1 MQHKRGNCTENMS
14 QPIVN
19 VVGAN
24 QPVRYEADTLGGH
37 GNDYQRRLAY
47 YLIVEAMVSE
57 NPFELAF
64 EMKGAGKFDDVGL
77 LVRGK
82 WHLFQSK
89 SSELGKSNI
98 LTKDMLFGREKGDF
112 ALLKYFQHYK
122 DMIGCNDGIPKWN
135 YGDIENL
142 ILFTNKTINESE
154 FQQTS
159 PCEIKL
165 SDEYSLDLKEGQH
178 IRLGDKEQELIALLE
193 EVVLEKESGL
203 IFNALVKLFKTNEF
217 DPILEKY
224 KSFVKEILTQKCGGD
239 KVVFNPQINAALHNI
254 KSKSF
259 KEESLLKLYQNLRKE
274 FGDNH
279 FENIKVSKEVMG
291 EFWADSD
298 SDIEDKAQFDQEF
311 RRVMN
316 NVYNLFENKEKF
328 DSIANSCLV
337 KHRKILKPMFIC
349 DGDDVRFVKALDKS
363 SPLFKLHENLRS
375 KISTENFESLSVP
388 KDKMGE
394 NFWTESE
401 GQIISDR
408 ELATLRDF
416 LSKLVLFVEQP
427 NVGVLRNKI
436 ITKLRSW
443 VRTSVRP
450 DHFGR
455 MDSSVFEGLL
465 NIVNKH
471 FDEYEK
477 NFTNKSKKEKDAF
490 GEEDTRELFAKIK
503 QQIQNEVEKI
513 RKDPDELSQCYISR
527 KMENGTSEAEFVQTL
542 CTSDKSQ
549 KSFIFTA
556 HPGMGK
562 TTLMQSLAFETQNY
576 GKENTEVF
584 LIYLN
589 NFRDEIPEINSLQDI
604 LDKNVFKSDQLST
617 ENVKLLVENTD
628 KQIFL
633 FFDGFD
639 EITEGNEER
648 ILKDY
653 KKEDKK
659 SDENRKRILK
669 LIDILKTKDH
679 IKIIISGRKNV
690 REELEKHL
698 NVTSLELQAF
708 SKNDQIEY
716 FEKFWKIDEKNKLK
730 FEEFAS
736 KILEKLESDLSN
748 QAQTFI
754 GVPLMTWMVAE
765 IFAEPVVQ
773 FLNSNVAFE
782 KIITKRKFNIIYL
795 FEKFIR
801 KSSRIMINKKYNADK
816 NVEPDIVFEEVIEK
830 TDYFYQVFAV
840 NECFQKTYMLSD
852 LFLPFVT
859 NRKYHESLQ
868 IFKKN
873 FQHYQSLVLEA
884 FANRPR
890 FTHLLIRDYF
900 AAKFLFEACGRLDE
914 NFLKVFSELPSE
926 ESVVFDFLLALINSS
941 MDKDECEYHL
951 MVATNNHLL
960 LLKSL
965 EKEVIL
971 MSCQRDYLK
980 IVEYLLPTHDSF
992 TFRNIKNDY
1001 GEPLLQIT
1009 FESGSKLVDQYLVG
1023 LLKQKTHC
1031 KHPLYEVVKI
1041 NRIDLVEQ
1049 FINEKNINLT
1059 NDSGE
1064 TPLFWAKSFEM
1075 FKFLLEHEAKFE
1087 HENENIFHKLV
1098 VSVTGTEFVK
1108 ILLYAEEKGFQIS
1121 EYINQYNHQGNT
1133 VLHKAVKKREF
1144 NAELF
1149 KTLIEIGRADVNL
1162 PTKDGE
1168 TALDLA
1174 VDWGH
1179 VETVRYLIDECKA
1192 VNSVTFD
1199 KTRPRI
1205 DIEKRLLLNVDI
1217 DHMYCEGTALHY
1229 AAKRD
1234 NLEAVKLL
1242 IGKGANINAQNKA
1255 GRTPLH
1261 VAFEYQTLGN
1271 VAEFLIK
1278 ENIPN
1283 IVYNV
1288 TDNQGQSLL
1297 HLAAKLEDKSF
1308 LEVLLKKYLESSLS
1322 LDEKNKL
1329 GKTALQIAVEN
1340 GHESNVQLL
1349 LHYGANVDMS
1359 DLKKLLK
1366 SAEANP
1372 NCSIKMMLPIFNLT
1386 DQKLF
1391 ENEVADLEC
1400 FNIEGQTALHLAAK
1414 YGFKNVLKHL
1424 IGKGTDVNKKNVQ
1437 GQTSLHLACSKEI
1450 FDLLKS
1456 AGSVENINDLDENT
1470 GLHFAVYNSNLEMVE
1485 HLIKQNPY
1493 IDCQNKM
1500 RQTAL
1505 HLAMQNVMSYFDVR
1519 QENIEIAKLLINNG
1533 ANISLEDHNGQSPL
1547 LYGLVN
1553 NITVD
1558 LNYLLFEM
1566 IDKLDSQKCVDLL
1579 FNYLQSGN
1587 DDNKLVEALLEKVG
1601 DGNIRDGKGRTFLH
1615 YAAGNFGYGVV
1626 KLLISKGA
1634 DVNARDNLN
1643 NIPLHY
1649 AFFGDDC
1656 SVEDVGYLAD
1666 LISNINHKNN
1676 KGETPLHLT
1685 LQNRK
1690 PSAEKIAEI
1699 LIAKNASIHLA
1710 DSEGNTP
1717 LHLAIL
1723 HRKKENALLLI
1734 KLLDPPELNRPNNKG
1749 ETALQIAAEKE
1760 QESIVKLLLD
1770 SGANAN
1776 IVFKKLLKRAE
1787 EKINEPYFDYDEILG
1802 TVRYLIK
1809 IIDHNKFANLNPSD
1823 LNGQTALHLA
1833 AKYGFKA
1840 VLKRLIDAGEKVD
1853 IENSDGQTP
1862 LLLARNKDIFEALID
1877 FGASRNKKDVHGNT
1891 GLHIAVNYGNIKMV
1905 RYLIKINNCD
1915 IDCQNI
1921 MGKTAL
1927 HLALSR
1933 QPNDFIFYVQFYKK
1947 ASIRLADNE
1956 GNTPLHLAI
1965 LHQRRD
1971 ISLFLITHL
1980 PPSELN
1986 RRNNKGE
1993 TALHYAVLT
2002 NNLSVEEKLVQK
2014 GVHLDLKTKKKK
2026 TALDLAK
2033 AHNFKKIFDF

>member
-19 VVGAN
+19 VDEAN
-24 QPVRYEADTLGGH
+24 QPIQYVADTLGGH

-47 YLIVEAMVSE
+47 YLIVEAMLNE
-57 NPFELAF
+57 TPFQLTF

-77 LVRGK
+77 FVCGK
-82 WHLFQSK
+82 WYLFQAK
-89 SSELGKSNI
+89 SSELGKSNT

-112 ALLKYFQHYK
+112 ALPKYFYHFK
-122 DMIGCNDGIPKWN
+122 NMLDFR
-135 YGDIENL
+135 YGQTNWDHRNIENL
-142 ILFTNKTINESE
+142 ILFTNKTINDPE
-154 FQQTS
+154 FKQTS
-159 PCEIKL
+159 RCEIKL
-165 SDEYSLDLKEGQH
+165 SDKYSLDLKEGQH
-178 IRLGDKEQELIALLE
+178 IRLGDKEKELIEILE
-193 EVVLEKESGL
+193 DDALEKDSEI
-203 IFNALVKLFKTNEF
+203 IFKAVVKLFSTYEL
-217 DPILEKY
+217 DPVLEKY
-224 KSFVKEILTQKCGGD
+224 KCFVKDLLTKECGGA
-239 KVVFNPQINAALHNI
+239 KVVFNPQINAALKKK

-259 KEESLLKLYQNLRKE
+259 KEESLLKLYQNLLKQ

-279 FENIKVSKEVMG
+279 FDNIKVSKKVMG
-291 EFWADSD
+291 EFWADSH
-298 SDIEDKAQFDQEF
+298 SDIEDKAQFNKDF
-311 RRVMN
+311 SHLMK
-316 NVYNLFENKEKF
+316 YICILFENSGKI
-328 DSIANSCLV
+328 DSIAISCLV
-337 KHRKILKPMFIC
+337 KHRKILKDMFIC
-349 DGDDVRFVKALDKS
+349 DGDDVRFVKELDKS
-363 SPLFKLHENLRS
+363 LPSNTLYERLRQT
-375 KISTENFESLSVP
+375 ISTQHFKSMSVP
-388 KDKMGE
+388 KEKMGE
-394 NFWTESE
+394 NFWTDSQ

-408 ELATLRDF
+408 ELATLKDF
-416 LSKLVLFVEQP
+416 LSKLVLFVGQP
-427 NVGVLRNKI
+427 NVDVLKDLI
-436 ITKLRSW
+436 ITKLRCW
-443 VRTSVRP
+443 VRTTVRP

-455 MDSSVFEGLL
+455 MDSSVFKGLL
-465 NIVNKH
+465 NIVEKH
-471 FDEYEK
+471 FGEYEK
-477 NFTNKSKKEKDAF
+477 KFTNNSKKEKDAF

-503 QQIQNEVEKI
+503 QQIQNEVEKT
-513 RKDPDELSQCYISR
+513 RKDSDELSQCYISR

-542 CTSDKSQ
+542 CISDKSK
-549 KSFIFTA
+549 KSFILTA
-556 HPGMGK
+556 QPGMGK

-639 EITEGNEER
+639 EITERNEER

-653 KKEDKK
+653 KKEDNK

-669 LIDILKTKDH
+669 LIDVLQSKGN

-690 REELEKHL
+690 QEELEKHL

-708 SKNDQIEY
+708 SKNDQIDY
-716 FEKFWKIDEKNKLK
+716 FEKFWKIDAKNKLK
-730 FEEFAS
+730 FNEFAS
-736 KILEKLESDLSN
+736 KVLEKLESDLSN
-748 QAQTFI
+748 QAQKTFI

-765 IFAEPVVQ
+765 IFAEPVER

-782 KIITKRKFNIIYL
+782 KFITKHKFNIIYL
-795 FEKFIR
+795 FEKFI
-801 KSSRIMINKKYNADK
+801 KTSSRIMINKKYNAEK
-816 NVEPDIVFEEVIEK
+816 NVVLDPVFGEVIKK
-830 TDYFYQVFAV
+830 TDYFYQVFAME
-840 NECFQKTYMLSD
+840 ECFCFNVWAPPGILS
-852 LFLPFVT
+852 FVT
-859 NRKYHESLQ
+859 NREYHESLQ
-868 IFKKN
+868 IFKKQ

-884 FANRPR
+884 FADRPR
-890 FTHLLIRDYF
+890 FTHLLFRDYF
-900 AAKFLFEACGRLDE
+900 AAKFLFEACGRLND
-914 NFLKVFSELPSE
+914 NFFNVVSYLPRAGN
-926 ESVVFDFLLALINSS
+926 VVLDFLLALINSS
-941 MDKDECEYHL
+941 MDKDESEYNL

-960 LLKSL
+960 LLERLK
-965 EKEVIL
+965 KEAIL

-980 IVEYLLPTHDSF
+980 IVEYLLPANDTF
-992 TFRNIKNDY
+992 TIESIRDNKVK
-1001 GEPLLQIT
+1001 PLIQIT

-1023 LLKQKTHC
+1023 LLNQETHC
-1031 KHPLYEVVKI
+1031 KYPLHELVEI
-1041 NRIDLVEQ
+1041 NRLDLVEQ
-1049 FINEKNINLT
+1049 FINENNINSINGT
-1059 NDSGE
+1059 GE
-1064 TPLFWAKSFEM
+1064 TPLFLAKSVEM
-1075 FKFLLEHEAKFE
+1075 FELLIKHGANLG
-1087 HENENIFHKLV
+1087 HTNYENDNIFHKLV
-1098 VSVTGTEFVK
+1098 NSVAETEFVK
-1108 ILLYAEEKGFQIS
+1108 ILHFAEEMRFPIS
-1121 EYINQYNHQGNT
+1121 KYINQYNHQGIT
-1133 VLHKAVKKREF
+1133 VLHKVVIKREF
-1144 NAELF
+1144 SAELF
-1149 KTLIEIGRADVNL
+1149 KSLIEIGRADVNL
-1162 PTKDGE
+1162 PTKDGK

-1174 VDWGH
+1174 VRWDH
-1179 VETVRYLIDECKA
+1179 VETVRYLIDECDA
-1192 VNSVTFD
+1192 VNSDKFD
-1199 KTRPRI
+1199 KTRFHI
-1205 DIEKRLLLNVDI
+1205 NIEERLLLNIDMDMDI
-1217 DHMYCEGTALHY
+1217 DHMYFEEGETGTALHW
-1229 AAKRD
+1229 AAKNN

-1242 IGKGANINAQNKA
+1242 IGKNANINAQNEV

-1261 VAFEYQTLGN
+1261 EALEYNKWGRYD

-1278 ENIPN
+1278 ENIPG

-1288 TDNQGQSLL
+1288 TDNQGENIL
-1297 HLAAKLEDKSF
+1297 HLAAKLHDKSF
-1308 LEVLLKKYLESSLS
+1308 LEVLLKKISKSS
-1322 LDEKNKL
+1322 LDEKNQD

-1372 NCSIKMMLPIFNLT
+1372 NCSIKMMLPIFKLI

-1391 ENEVADLEC
+1391 ENEVADLDC
-1400 FNIEGQTALHLAAK
+1400 FDIKGQTALHLAAK

-1437 GQTSLHLACSKEI
+1437 GQTPVHLACSKEI

-1456 AGSVENINDLDENT
+1456 AGSVENINDLGENT
-1470 GLHFAVYNSNLEMVE
+1470 GLHFAAKNCN
-1485 HLIKQNPY
+1485 
-1493 IDCQNKM
+1493 M

-1519 QENIEIAKLLINNG
+1519 QENIEIAKLLFNNG
-1533 ANISLEDHNGQSPL
+1533 ANISLEDNHGKS
-1547 LYGLVN
+1547 
-1553 NITVD
+1553 
-1558 LNYLLFEM
+1558 EM
-1566 IDKLDSQKCVDLL
+1566 IENCDSQKCEDLL
-1579 FNYLQSGN
+1579 FKHLLSGKCN
-1587 DDNKLVEALLEKVG
+1587 NKLVEALLEKVG
-1601 DGNIRDGKGRTFLH
+1601 DVNTRDEKGRTFLH
-1615 YAAGNFGYGVV
+1615 YAAGNFGDGVV

-1634 DVNARDNLN
+1634 DVNARDDFN

-1649 AFFGDDC
+1649 AFFGDDR
-1656 SVEDVGYLAD
+1656 SVENVGYLAD